1 MKTPD
6 LPVPKQQ
13 NVFINI
19 QRHICQNDIGTAQN
33 NYYGHCTDLRLV
45 LLPRRMYDI
54 RVECNHTLIL
64 KSNVHV

>member
-6 LPVPKQQ
+6 LPVAKATK
-13 NVFINI
+13 
-19 QRHICQNDIGTAQN
+19 HLLKYKDTLSKMTSG
-33 NYYGHCTDLRLV
+33 RLV

-54 RVECNHTLIL
+54 RVECNHKLIL